1 MLRGSGAQLCE
12 LSEGRPTSTM
22 VTRTAWVVS
31 GAGVGE
37 ELLKPLYE
45 LFETAVCF
53 QILIQ

>member
-1 MLRGSGAQLCE
+1 MPRGSGTQLCE